1 VAHDCRNFFAFSP
14 DIHCI
19 LAQDGTIVE
28 ANPAMQRCLGRT
40 AEELRGQRLDALA
53 HGDDRARVLAHL
65 QEAAHG
71 SGRASFQHRC
81 PEHGSGPRRLAWS
94 LAFDPER
101 RLAYATAREVEPDP
115 AQQQLEAVLES
126 TEAGIVV
133 QDHAGKVIHFNGAAL
148 RILGLTAD
156 QLLGKTSLDPRWRAI
171 REDGTPLPGAEHPAV
186 LARQT
191 GRVQDTTVIGVA
203 HAEGDIRWLSVKA
216 VPLFKPG
223 EDRPFQVTV
232 TFHDTTEQRRLVRFL
247 SSTLSALPSLV
258 SYIDETFVYRYV
270 NRAYEKWFGI
280 DASECIGAKLPDIL
294 GQDAF
299 AVMKPYLLEALVG
312 KTQRFERTV
321 PYRTGGERTV
331 SVEYIP
337 DKDDSGRIN
346 GIYAIVHDI
355 TEQERTK
362 ALLRRN
368 EEELTRILDG
378 LPAMIGYWNRDLTNR
393 RANRTYIDYMGISP
407 EDMKGKHIRDVLG
420 PSLYARNE
428 PYIKAVLAGEAQT
441 FERELPLPSGEMRQT
456 LASYLPDK
464 VDGEVQGFFVIVTD
478 ISQAKRLEQERR
490 EFEAKLIASS
500 RLSSLGE
507 MAGGIAHEI
516 NNPLAII
523 HGKVARLQN
532 LGRSGTLSPEILE
545 VELGK
550 INTTVQRIASI
561 IRGLRAFS
569 REGGKDPM
577 AHTPIGDIVRDT
589 LELCRA
595 RFTHHDIPLRIS
607 AIPDATIEC
616 RAVQISQ
623 VLMNLL
629 SNAHDAVETLDERW
643 IDVSVTESEQSIRI
657 AVTDSGPGIPLAI
670 RDRML
675 QPFFT
680 TKEVGKG
687 TGLGLSICKGI
698 VDDHLGRLEYD
709 TGSPH
714 TRFVVEL
721 PKRQAEAKKRSA

>member
-1 VAHDCRNFFAFSP
+1 VAHDCHNFFASSP

-19 LAQDGTIVE
+19 LDQSGTIAE

-40 AEELRGQRLDALA
+40 AEELRGLRLDALA
-53 HGDDRARVLAHL
+53 HGDDRATVLAHL
-65 QEAAHG
+65 QEAQRG

-81 PEHGSGPRRLAWS
+81 PEQATGPRRLAWS
-94 LAFDPER
+94 VAFDSER
-101 RLAYATAREVEPDP
+101 RLAYATAREVETDP
-115 AQQQLEAVLES
+115 ARQQLEAVLES

-133 QDHAGKVIHFNGAAL
+133 QDHAGKVVHFNGAAL

-156 QLLGKTSLDPRWRAI
+156 QLLGQTSLDPRWRSL
-171 REDGTPLPGAEHPAV
+171 REDGTPMQVSEHPAI

-191 GRVQDTTVIGVA
+191 GRVQATVIMGVP

-216 VPLFKPG
+216 VPLFKAG

-232 TFHDTTEQRRLVRFL
+232 TFHDTTEQRRLVRLL

-258 SYIDETFVYRYV
+258 SYIDDTFVYRYV
-270 NRAYEKWFGI
+270 NRAYEKWFGR
-280 DASECIGAKLPDIL
+280 DANECIGAKVSEVL
-294 GQDAF
+294 GHDAF
-299 AVMKPYLLEALVG
+299 AVVRPYFLEALAG
-312 KTQRFERTV
+312 KPQKFEGTV

-331 SVEYIP
+331 SIDYIP
-337 DKDDSGRIN
+337 DQDDSGRVN
-346 GIYAIVHDI
+346 GVYAIVHDI

-362 ALLRRN
+362 TLLRRN

-393 RANRTYIDYMGISP
+393 RANRAYIDYMGISP
-407 EDMKGKHIRDVLG
+407 EAMKGRHIRDVLG
-420 PSLYARNE
+420 PTLYARNE
-428 PYIKAVLAGEAQT
+428 PYIKAVLAGEPQT
-441 FERELPLPSGEMRQT
+441 FEREIPLPSGESRQT

-464 VDGEVQGFFVIVTD
+464 VDGKVQGFFVIVTD
-478 ISQAKRLEQERR
+478 ISHAKRLERERR
-490 EFEAKLIASS
+490 EFEAKLITSS

-532 LGRSGTLSPEILE
+532 LSRSGTLSPEILE
-545 VELGK
+545 LELGK
-550 INTTVQRIASI
+550 LNATVQRIASI

-577 AHTPIGDIVRDT
+577 VCTPIKDIVRDT
-589 LELCRA
+589 LELCHA
-595 RFTHHDIPLRIS
+595 RFTHHDIPLRLS
-607 AIPDATIEC
+607 EIPDATLEC

-629 SNAHDAVETLDERW
+629 SNAHDAVETLSDRW
-643 IDVSVTESEQSIRI
+643 IDVSVTESEQCVCIT
-657 AVTDSGPGIPLAI
+657 VTDSGTGIPQAI
-670 RDRML
+670 REQML

-698 VDDHLGRLEYD
+698 IDDHHGRLEYD
-709 TGSPH
+709 TDSRH

-721 PKRQAEAKKRSA
+721 PKRQAEAKKWSA